1 MDMVRLALVMVRV
14 DLIHRDMHR
23 NRILTGLL
31 VGINLIQK
39 FLSIFSYFDDDLLG
53 QQQQRLVAPSA
64 GRRAT
69 KQSALANLNRYV
81 QLQADENLAVG
92 SSP

>member
-1 MDMVRLALVMVRV
+1 M
-14 DLIHRDMHR
+14 
-23 NRILTGLL
+23 IL
-31 VGINLIQK
+31 K

-81 QLQADENLAVG
+81 QIHSQEYLAMVQFWQTP
-92 SSP
+92 SNRIMSHREVFQNCTDVWVSDFEIIIS